1 MKSIDALLDRLLL
14 WQKFV
19 LLAVVALVLALIP
32 ASLYLQQT
40 TAAIEAAQTEI
51 AGTEPAAAI
60 FKVIQLTQQH
70 RGLAALALGGGSEAG
85 QKRAAKQQQVDQA
98 YARMGELI
106 QAMSAPKLT
115 ERWKQQQQRWQSL
128 RESFSGGQ
136 LTVAQSYQLHTSLIA
151 GLLGVNDMV
160 ADQFELQLDTSV
172 DSHQLIQAV
181 YYQMPFLAEE
191 TGRLRAMGTAMLNQH
206 EASAEQRAAL
216 AGAIA
221 RVQDRL
227 EQTGTALH
235 KATQANGELASALAT
250 PWQSAE
256 QQTQAIMALAN
267 ERIVQAATLDYASAT
282 YLERAT
288 STIDAQFAINDAAA
302 SSLKTMLEARIS
314 ALHTRRWLLFA
325 AMSSL
330 IVAAGLFARLIA
342 RSVSQPLVRAVEITR
357 RIAQG
362 DLTSRFQQG
371 GQSETAQLMH
381 ALQDMNQGLLSIVS
395 SVRNSVGNIDSAS
408 CDISSGNLDLSSRTE
423 TQASNLQQ
431 TAASMEQ
438 ITATVRQSVD
448 HAREVDQLISAAAG
462 VAERGGAVVQQVV
475 GTMGE
480 INLAARRIVD
490 ITGVIDGIAFQ
501 TNLLALNAA
510 VEAARAGEQGRGFAV
525 VAGEVRNLAQ
535 RSAAAA
541 RDIKQLIDNSVQR
554 IEAGNALAEHA
565 GLAMTEVVGSVE
577 RVTAIMSQMVLAA
590 QEQSTGIEQVNLA
603 IAQIDEMT
611 QQNAALVE
619 QSAAASESL
628 KEQAGA
634 LSEAV
639 AVFTLEQ
646 VRPQRAALGYA

>member
-1 MKSIDALLDRLLL
+1 METIDTFLDRLLL

-19 LLAVVALVLALIP
+19 LLALIALVVALIP
-32 ASLYLQQT
+32 ATLYLQQT
-40 TAAIEAAQTEI
+40 TATIEAAQTEI
-51 AGTEPAAAI
+51 EGTQPAAAI

-70 RGLAALALGGGSEAG
+70 RGLAALALGGGNEAG
-85 QKRAAKQQQVDQA
+85 AKRSAKQQQVDQA

-106 QAMSAPKLT
+106 SSMRDPQLATQWEQL
-115 ERWKQQQQRWQSL
+115 QQRWQSL
-128 RESFSGGQ
+128 RTTIDGAQ
-136 LTVAQSYQLHTSLIA
+136 VTVAQSYLLHTSLIS
-151 GLLGVNDMV
+151 GLLAVNDMV
-160 ADQFELQLDTSV
+160 ADQYGLQLDANV

-191 TGRLRAMGTAMLNQH
+191 TGRLRAMGTALLNQH
-206 EASAEQRAAL
+206 EASPEQRAAF

-227 EQTGTALH
+227 EQTGAALR
-235 KATQANGELASALAT
+235 KAGAANSALASALAA
-250 PWQSAE
+250 PWENAE
-256 QQTQAIMALAN
+256 QQTRAIMALAS
-267 ERIVQAATLDYASAT
+267 ERIAQAATLDYASGA

-288 STIDAQFAINDAAA
+288 STIDAQFAINGAAA
-302 SSLKTMLEARIS
+302 TALTTLLQQRID
-314 ALHTRRWLLFA
+314 ALHARRWMLFA
-325 AMSSL
+325 AMAGL
-330 IVAAGLFARLIA
+330 ITAAGLFARLIA
-342 RSVSQPLVRAVEITR
+342 RSVSQPLVQAVEITR
-357 RIAQG
+357 RIARG
-362 DLTSRFQQG
+362 DLTSRFQPG

-381 ALQDMNQGLLSIVS
+381 ALQEMNQGLLNIVS
-395 SVRNSVGNIDSAS
+395 SVRSSVGNIDTAS

-462 VAERGGAVVQQVV
+462 VAGRGGAVVQQVV

-480 INLAARRIVD
+480 INQAARRIVD
-490 ITGVIDGIAFQ
+490 ITSVIDGIAFQ

-541 RDIKQLIDNSVQR
+541 RDIKLLIDNSVQR

-565 GLAMTEVVGSVE
+565 GQAMTEVVGSVQ
-577 RVTAIMSQMVLAA
+577 RINAIMSQMVLAA

-634 LSEAV
+634 LSDAV
-639 AVFTLEQ
+639 AVFTLER
-646 VRPQRAALGYA
+646 VRPQRAALSYA